1 MVGCSMNYY
10 MTKQKLDELNTQ
22 LRIMILQNVREEEE
36 YDDCFLE
43 KMNRIINQILEL
55 KKSLKKERIGL
66 NRIDRQFTKAYNLH
80 Y

>member
-1 MVGCSMNYY
+1 MVGCGMNYN

-66 NRIDRQFTKAYNLH
+66 NRIDRQFTKVHNLH